1 MHSRMMS
8 KQNSAFPSLTMSR
21 PRRTPHSLLPRL
33 QRNGRLSY
41 ESMTRAWLTYVRRH
55 APSFSAGSRP
65 SVNAACRAITKA
77 RTPSS
82 QSKTT
87 SWRVSCVRTCAER
100 PLNLPRP
107 VLSCTHHLRHY
118 FSHSRP
124 LRRHRSPFLFPCNA
138 IDRGKVRFQLAQPR
152 IHCSPPLPLPR
163 LAHSPQDAVTLLRN
177 IPPPDP
183 SHFPLP
189 HPRPP
194 SLPPRAYYS
203 HHHHTVPTR
212 PRWIGVM
219 RDIVW
224 LCRNW

>member
-33 QRNGRLSY
+33 QRNGRLSC

-124 LRRHRSPFLFPCNA
+124 LRRHRSSFPTGRRDSITQHA
-138 IDRGKVRFQLAQPR
+138 STR
-152 IHCSPPLPLPR
+152 PLPLPV
-163 LAHSPQDAVTLLRN
+163 ASPATSVSSTSSLLEPSSSYGSYSAEVDRRYEGHRVAVQKLEEEVKRKEAVARR
-177 IPPPDP
+177 
-183 SHFPLP
+183 SAEEA
-189 HPRPP
+189 R
-194 SLPPRAYYS
+194 R
-203 HHHHTVPTR
+203 R
-212 PRWIGVM
+212 
-219 RDIVW
+219 
-224 LCRNW
+224 